1 MVNSKLRL
9 DNLVMIVYIKFANDL
24 IYFLPSHDCLY
35 KVRKLLNLLSPL
47 FLSEYNPR
55 EELSID
61 EAMIPLKGCL
71 SINRIMGHKSICIS

>member
-9 DNLVMIVYIKFANDL
+9 DNLVMIVYIKFANYL

-47 FLSEYNPR
+47 FLSEYNPH
-55 EELSID
+55 EELSTD
-61 EAMIPLKGCL
+61 EAIIPFKGRL